1 MRFYNRDMNDR
12 QREVFAAIVELYTKT
27 AEPVGSEALLERHH
41 FAVSSA
47 TLRNDMLAL
56 EEAGYLYQPH
66 TSAGRIPTDE
76 GYRYYVEE
84 MMGDKPLSKRD
95 QLKLQEEFLK
105 LQAKH
110 TRTVRTTAKLL
121 SALSGNLAVSGVIG
135 KDEVY
140 DFGMKT
146 LIEDPEFQEMDELCR
161 LVETLD
167 TLDER
172 IDGLLASVADGETK
186 IFIGKENPLAGA
198 ENCAMVVSPY
208 RDSSGER
215 GILAIIGPKR
225 MEYAKNKSL
234 IEHMKKLLSS
244 SLIVIIIPWN
254 LLS

>member
-1 MRFYNRDMNDR
+1 MNDR
-12 QREVFAAIVELYTKT
+12 QKAVLAAVVELYTKT
-27 AEPVGSEALLERHH
+27 ALPVGSAALIERHGFH
-41 FAVSSA
+41 VSSA
-47 TLRNDMLAL
+47 TLRSDMLTL

-66 TSAGRIPTDE
+66 TSAGRIPTDA

-84 MMGDKPLSKRD
+84 MMGDQPLSKHE
-95 QLKLQEEFLK
+95 QMKLQEEFLK

-110 TRTVRTTAKLL
+110 NRTVRTTAKLL

-135 KDEVY
+135 KDELY

-167 TLDER
+167 TLDEK
-172 IDGLLASVADGETK
+172 IDVLVAGLKDGETR
-186 IFIGKENPLAGA
+186 IFIGGENPVRGI

-208 RDSSGER
+208 RDEHGDR
-215 GILAIIGPKR
+215 GMLAIIGPKR

-234 IEHMKKLLSS
+234 IEYMRKLLGS
-244 SLIVIIIPWN
+244 SLVIVIATQTPLW
-254 LLS
+254 

>member
-1 MRFYNRDMNDR
+1 MNER
-12 QREVFAAIVELYTKT
+12 QREVLAAIIELYTKT

-41 FAVSSA
+41 FPVSSA

-76 GYRYYVEE
+76 GYRFYVEE

-121 SALSGNLAVSGVIG
+121 SALSGNLAVSGLVG
-135 KDEVY
+135 KEEMY
-140 DFGMKT
+140 DFGMKS
-146 LIEDPEFQEMDELCR
+146 IIDSPEFQEMDELAKI
-161 LVETLD
+161 VETLD
-167 TLDER
+167 TLDEK
-172 IDGLLASVADGETK
+172 IDSLMQGIPDGETR
-186 IFIGKENPLAGA
+186 IFIGDENPVTGI

-208 RDSSGER
+208 RNKEGER

-234 IEHMKKLLSS
+234 IEYMKKLLGS
-244 SLIVIIIPWN
+244 SLALIVM
-254 LLS
+254 LYV